1 MVSFGIIIAVAVL
14 GYILLYLT
22 ARRYRME
29 GYATTST
36 TVTIGRSQIPSIANL
51 VKNVR

>member
-1 MVSFGIIIAVAVL
+1 MVSFGILIAIAFL
-14 GYILLYLT
+14 GYVILYLS

-29 GYATTST
+29 GYSTAST
-36 TVTIGRSQIPSIANL
+36 TPTIGRSKIPSIANL